1 MDDTQNFQVL
11 HPSVLQMQYLQE
23 LERTGARRGC
33 IALIADACG
42 VSHAPVSKF
51 FKECVR
57 AGYLTEKYEFT
68 ENGQRACRLYRMILT
83 EVRRYLEF
91 MEVRQEDIPQK
102 LRQLVENV
110 DYELLLQMARKA
122 GEIREPLRRQNEEQ
136 APYFLEKVLE
146 KGNYEVA
153 IAIHRVNGD
162 DGVQLS
168 MAHRGFDH
176 IACIRNNNRGSWLEL
191 TAFAVSARSRLDG
204 GDIIGYLDS
213 LKYENQGKLYATEI
227 RNGKVR
233 IPLSACR
240 FLKSRH
246 GNVKGT
252 IPITVTCTAGKAHM
266 PESTALLTFW
276 M

>member
-1 MDDTQNFQVL
+1 MDDRQNFQVL
-11 HPSVLQMQYLQE
+11 HPSVLQMQYLLE
-23 LERTGARRGC
+23 LEKTGTQRGC

-68 ENGQRACRLYRMILT
+68 ENGQRARNLYKMILT

-91 MEVRQEDIPQK
+91 MEVPQEDIPQK
-102 LRQLVENV
+102 LRQLVEHV

-122 GEIREPLRRQNEEQ
+122 GKSREPIRKQDEEQ
-136 APYFLEKVLE
+136 APYFLEQVLE

-153 IAIHRVNGD
+153 IAIHRVNGN
-162 DGVQLS
+162 DGVELS
-168 MAHRGFDH
+168 MAHRGFRH

-191 TAFAVSARSRLDG
+191 TTFAVSARSRMDG

-213 LKYENQGKLYATEI
+213 LKYENQGKLYAAEI

-233 IPLSACR
+233 IPLGACR
-240 FLKSRH
+240 FLKNRQ